1 MRHLLRFF
9 LPLTLAASAA
19 EPRLL
24 DPRDAKGP
32 TVIWSTA
39 LGYTGTMTVAG
50 DAILVGS
57 NDNGASIDA
66 MEAKNWTHVVK
77 LRTRLLQNTE
87 CAMVCLDARTGA
99 LRWRSVHP
107 GVTNRHMGIPG
118 YAITSKPWVEANRA
132 YFLTTGWELVCCD
145 MAGFHD
151 GKNDGPFTEETAKG
165 ETDADIIWKLDL
177 RKDLGVT
184 PCGAGDVSYVQ
195 SAPVV
200 MGDLVY
206 VVTGHGPNSDGTIA
220 DAPSFI
226 AVDKM
231 TGRVA
236 WTSNAP
242 GKNIAQF
249 QGGSPVALPD
259 AGEIVFPGGDG
270 CLYGFDAKS
279 GKQHWKSD
287 FNALGGTKGL
297 YFETQPLVAGG
308 ALIASLRL
316 YVERGPQRGAPLI
329 AIAPGASP
337 KVKWIFGKD
346 LNGFWPQMLLQDGV
360 VYASSA
366 RNILHALD
374 PGTGAERWRLPLGH
388 DGVGG
393 AGLQIGG
400 GKGKLYVTNEDGDFF
415 IVRPGDKPALL
426 ATFNLQ
432 EMPAEYG
439 RATLCKHG
447 LCVPTREG
455 VLMLRLP

>member
-1 MRHLLRFF
+1 MRHLPTIL
-9 LPLTLAASAA
+9 LALTLSANA
-19 EPRLL
+19 DGPRLL
-24 DPRDAKGP
+24 DPRDPKSPA
-32 TVIWSTA
+32 VIWSTA
-39 LGYTGTMTVAG
+39 LGYTKTMTIAG
-50 DAILVGS
+50 DTILAGTR
-57 NDNGASIDA
+57 NHRPSIHA
-66 MEAKNWTHVVK
+66 KEAKDWTHIIPP
-77 LRTRLLQNTE
+77 RAGSPE
-87 CAMVCLDARTGA
+87 DDCALVCLDARTGA
-99 LRWRSVHP
+99 LRWRSIHP
-107 GVTNRHMGIPG
+107 GVTNRRMGIPG
-118 YAITSKPWVEANRA
+118 YPITSKPCVDAGRV

-145 MAGFHD
+145 MAGFRD
-151 GKNDGPFTEETAKG
+151 GKNDGPFTEETFKD
-165 ETDADIIWKLDL
+165 ETDADIIWKIDL

-184 PCGAGDVSYVQ
+184 PRGAGDVSYVQ

-206 VVTGHGPNSDGTIA
+206 VVTGHGTDGRGTIS

-226 AVDKM
+226 AVEKKI
-231 TGRVA
+231 GRVA

-242 GKNIAQF
+242 GKNIPKL

-259 AGEIVFPGGDG
+259 AGEIAFPGGDG

-297 YFETQPLVAGG
+297 YFETQPLAAGG

-316 YVERGPQRGAPLI
+316 EVEMGPQRGAPLI
-329 AIAPGASP
+329 AITPGANP
-337 KVKWIFGKD
+337 KMKWIFGKD
-346 LNGFWPQMLLQDGV
+346 LNGFWSQTLLQDGV
-360 VYASSA
+360 VYACSA
-366 RNILHALD
+366 RNILHALA
-374 PGTGAERWRLPLGH
+374 PGTGTERWRLPLGH
-388 DGVGG
+388 DGIGG
-393 AGLQIGG
+393 TGMQIGG
-400 GKGKLYVTNEDGDFF
+400 GHGKIYVTNEDGDFF